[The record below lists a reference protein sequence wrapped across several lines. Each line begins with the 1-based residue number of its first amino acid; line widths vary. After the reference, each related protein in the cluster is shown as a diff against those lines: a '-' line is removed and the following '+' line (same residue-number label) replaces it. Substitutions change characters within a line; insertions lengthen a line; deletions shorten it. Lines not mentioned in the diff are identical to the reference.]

1 MISVNKEALCHI
13 GLAKDRGGHLVNQ
26 PRDNQPTTT
35 TKGAMVRAEAIIIT
49 LTVDI
54 HTIDVSAR
62 LLHYDGA
69 ARVTHLAF
77 YSNCGTPG
85 GHLDKTARMPVFQKS
100 CG

>member
-1 MISVNKEALCHI
+1 
-13 GLAKDRGGHLVNQ
+13 
-26 PRDNQPTTT
+26 
-35 TKGAMVRAEAIIIT
+35 MVRAEAKIT

-54 HTIDVSAR
+54 HRIDVSAR

-85 GHLDKTARMPVFQKS
+85 GHLDTS
-100 CG
+100 